1 MPFKVHYEIFDN
13 KHAAPDYQTYDF
25 TMARIEWQERQRNP
39 KGLMWRLEQTPMPD
53 GELTKEEEYLLL
65 VYTIRKLW
73 RRYFDQGRKQ
83 EDLKASLAEEK
94 KLDDWN
100 TRTRKFIDSHS
111 NYGKGA
117 QSEGY
122 SFFLVVEAWRKA
134 WKDYKK
140 YLRGQVVD
148 GLIEKEMGKQCRDYE
163 KQIDKYVKDKL
174 GLI

>member
-1 MPFKVHYEIFDN
+1 MPIKVQYDIYDTKHKAPIVSTMDRVTASVEFKDLLR
-13 KHAAPDYQTYDF
+13 KGGDF
-25 TMARIEWQERQRNP
+25 Y
-39 KGLMWRLEQTPMPD
+39 RLQQTPMPD
-53 GELTKEEEYLLL
+53 GDLTKEEEYLML
-65 VYTIRKLW
+65 VYTIRNLW
-73 RRYFDQGRKQ
+73 KKYFGQGRKQ

-134 WKDYKK
+134 WKDYRK

-148 GLIEKEMGKQCRDYE
+148 GLIAKEMAKQCRDFE